1 MIIVLRKYI
10 YSIFFII
17 CFFSNES
24 SFAQFTPYFQNYS
37 LSQYN
42 AGNQNWCISKGV
54 DDKLYI
60 ANNRG
65 LLVFD
70 GLTWNLHEIPNKTT
84 IRSVL
89 AHEDRIYIGSYEE
102 FGFWKKNAKGI
113 LEYSSLSHLIDQ
125 NEFLNEEFWQII
137 AYKDAVIFRSFLN
150 IYIYRND
157 KIINIK
163 PPSTVLSCDIVDDKV
178 YISTLKKG
186 IFILDGEEL
195 SPFID
200 GELMM
205 DTKVISINNH
215 SKDLFIATSLKG
227 CFIYKK
233 GLLEPWKSEINSVIK
248 EQQLNSFSM
257 LDNGKMIFGTIKNGL
272 YVTDN
277 KGNILFHLSKEN
289 GLINNTILDQFV
301 TNNHELWLG
310 LDNGIASVNLDSP
323 HTFYNDVTGKLGAVY
338 DVISFKNTIYIGS
351 NTGLY
356 YLDSNQNLRF
366 IEESQGQVWDLKEI
380 NGQLICGHNNG
391 TYLVENK
398 KLNLISNQTGGWVM
412 KKVPEQKDI
421 YMQGTYAGIVKFE
434 NSNNSWNVKHLGRP
448 TIPIRFLVFEDTYTA
463 WVAHAYKGLYKIKF
477 NSTYDSIV
485 NIKDYAKKGLNS
497 EYNVR
502 VYKLKSDICFKTNN
516 GWQKYEPLLD
526 SIVPYNF
533 LNDNFSRES
542 YIISDNEDDVLV
554 LKNNELIKFKSFSDS
569 DYGFTLDNKYFK
581 KRLIVGYETIS
592 EIQDSL
598 YALNLNDGFM
608 LVNSKY
614 EATSVELQKPVID
627 LIEID
632 KSIIEYKNPST
643 KFEIPNNSKNI
654 SISVSSPRSRNHF
667 FEYSISNLDSSNWYS
682 LDKEKLELSN
692 LNSGNYRI
700 NFRTSNSSGQI
711 SATTSVEFTVL
722 PPWYATS
729 HGFVVFFILALIFTY
744 IIYSLHKR
752 KLMKEQRLIKQRLET
767 EQKELL
773 KEKTLENQKLIVE
786 LKNESLKNEV
796 KLKSKQLANTAMA
809 LVKKN
814 EALQDLKSELLQSKG
829 DFGNTFSFRKIVKKI
844 DHSIGHQDEWKVF
857 EYNFNQVHEEFF
869 KELKTRYPKLTH
881 KDLKI
886 CAYIKMNLSTKEIAP
901 LLNISTRGVE
911 TQRYRLKRKLNL
923 ESDKNLTDYLSNIK

>member
-1 MIIVLRKYI
+1 MVLRKFI
-10 YSIFFII
+10 YSIVFII
-17 CFFSNES
+17 CLFSSGAS
-24 SFAQFTPYFQNYS
+24 SAQFTPYFQNYS

-42 AGNQNWCISKGV
+42 AGNQNWCISKSI

-102 FGFWKKNAKGI
+102 FGFWKKNTKGV

-137 AYKDAVIFRSFLN
+137 AYKDAIIFRSFLN
-150 IYIYRND
+150 IYIYKND
-157 KIINIK
+157 KIINLK
-163 PPSTVLSCDIVDDKV
+163 PPSTVLSCDVVDGKV
-178 YISTLKKG
+178 YISTLRKG
-186 IFILDGEEL
+186 IYILDGEEL
-195 SPFID
+195 NPFID

-205 DTKVISINNH
+205 DTKVVSINPFNE
-215 SKDLFIATSLKG
+215 DLFIATSLKG
-227 CFIYKK
+227 CFIYKN

-248 EQQLNSFSM
+248 EQQLNSFSI

-289 GLINNTILDQFV
+289 GLINNTVLDHLV
-301 TNNHELWLG
+301 TDTQELWLG
-310 LDNGIASVNLDSP
+310 MDNGIASINLDSP

-356 YLDSNQNLRF
+356 YLDSNQNLQF

-380 NGQLICGHNNG
+380 NGQLLCGHNNG

-412 KKVPEQKDI
+412 KKVPEQKSI

-448 TIPIRFLVFEDTYTA
+448 TIPIRFLVFEDSYTA

-485 NIKDYAKKGLNS
+485 NIIDYAEKGLNS

-502 VYKLKSDICFKTNN
+502 VYKLKSDICFKTNS

-533 LNDNFSRES
+533 LNDNLSRES

-554 LKNNELIKFKSFSDS
+554 LKNNELIEFKSFSES

-592 EIQDSL
+592 KIQDSL

-608 LVNSKY
+608 LINSES
-614 EATSVELQKPVID
+614 EASATELQKPVID

-632 KSIIEYKNPST
+632 KSIIEYKNSST
-643 KFEIPNNSKNI
+643 KFEVPYNSKNI

-667 FEYSISNLDSSNWYS
+667 FEYSITNLDSSHWYS

-692 LNSGNYRI
+692 LNSGNYKI

-711 SATTSVEFTVL
+711 SPTTSVEFTVL

-729 HGFVVFFILALIFTY
+729 NGFLVFFILALIFTY
-744 IIYSLHKR
+744 VIYSLHKR
-752 KLMKEQRLIKQRLET
+752 KLMKEQRLIKQKLET

-773 KEKTLENQKLIVE
+773 KEKTLENEKLIVE

-844 DHSIGHQDEWKVF
+844 DHSIGHKDEWKVF

-869 KELKTRYPKLTH
+869 KELKIRYPKLTH

-886 CAYIKMNLSTKEIAP
+886 CAYIKMNLTTKEIAP

>member
-391 TYLVENK
+391 TYLVDNK